1 MNQKR
6 RRELGK
12 AMEAIDL
19 AISVVEDARDEEY
32 DGIDN
37 MPYNLE
43 GTERYGQMEEAA
55 ENLDQTAELLSEA
68 KDCLEEAMK

>member
-12 AMEAIDL
+12 AMDAIDL
-19 AISVVEDARDEEY
+19 AISVVEHARDEEY

-68 KDCLEEAMK
+68 KDCLEEAMR